1 MNVKQ
6 ELPVFDHSEA
16 DFNQVGPRR
25 AYMEQYFRALG
36 LWEAD
41 HVEAVREDTL
51 QNTCLQLQERKYEKV
66 SQLCFEYMV
75 DYGVWNSLLGGA
87 NLLYDNHPW
96 PHPVSAMP
104 KKKDLSQGVSRLYQ
118 GWIPRDSCLLE
129 SQGESSNATKSE
141 ASYNGTAT
149 TGPKT
154 RASVVAETSHK
165 SPAQNTVVGYDPS
178 IPFALQAKCSAA
190 AKTARQS

>member
-1 MNVKQ
+1 MDVKQ

-25 AYMEQYFRALG
+25 AYMEQYFRAPS
-36 LWEAD
+36 LWQAD
-41 HVEAVREDTL
+41 HVKAVREDTL
-51 QNTCLQLQERKYEKV
+51 QNTCLQLQEKKYEKV
-66 SQLCFEYMV
+66 SQLCFE
-75 DYGVWNSLLGGA
+75 L
-87 NLLYDNHPW
+87 
-96 PHPVSAMP
+96 SAMP
-104 KKKDLSQGVSRLYQ
+104 KKKDLSQGVSRLYR
-118 GWIPRDSCLLE
+118 GWILRDNCLLE

-154 RASVVAETSHK
+154 RPSVVEETSHK
-165 SPAQNTVVGYDPS
+165 SPAQNTVVRYDPS
-178 IPFALQAKCSAA
+178 IPFALQAKRAAA